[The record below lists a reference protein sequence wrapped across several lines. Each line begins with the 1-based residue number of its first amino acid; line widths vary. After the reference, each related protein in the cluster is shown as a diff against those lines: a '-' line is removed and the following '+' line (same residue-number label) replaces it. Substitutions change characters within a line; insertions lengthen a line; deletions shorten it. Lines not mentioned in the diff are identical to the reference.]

1 VTGLLILLYLLVV
14 IGILVFVHEAGH
26 FLAAK
31 WAGVHVHRFAL
42 GIGTPIKALSF
53 TRGGTEYA
61 VCWLP
66 LGGYV
71 KMATAEEDA
80 TSSKLEG
87 PAESLANV
95 PPGAYFEAK
104 PIWKRMVIILAGVTM
119 NVLFAWLVFTG
130 LAAKNGRGVDPETR
144 VGRVDTAGL
153 PESVRP
159 LAALNPGDRIRAI
172 NGQPVTS
179 WGEVIDGLLS
189 GAGDTIVI
197 DVEAR
202 NAVVLAIH
210 RDALE
215 ELGAAAAALSP
226 YRRAVVASVTPGT
239 PAARAGLEAGDTIL
253 SAAGQ
258 PTEQWWDLTDIIETR
273 AEEPVPLEI
282 ARGGRRL
289 AITVTPRAETVRAF
303 GGKPTT
309 VGRIGV
315 GNRGDVRYE
324 ELSFAQSLGEGWRS
338 TLGASTQIVRTVR
351 GMLSGRV
358 SSRSVGGPILIG
370 QMAAESA
377 RLGADAFFAFL
388 GLISVNLAVLNLLPI
403 PILDGGQFLFLL
415 AEGVLR
421 RPLSLKLRERL
432 TAVGLAVIL
441 VLMVFAFSNDIRRM
455 IGF

>member
-1 VTGLLILLYLLVV
+1 VTGILILLYLLVV
-14 IGILVFVHEAGH
+14 IGVLVFVHEAGH

-87 PAESLANV
+87 PAGSLANV

-119 NVLFAWLVFTG
+119 NVLFAWLVFTT

-153 PESVRP
+153 PEAVRP
-159 LAALNPGDRIRAI
+159 LAALHPGDRIRAI
-172 NGQPVTS
+172 NGQPISS

-189 GAGDTIVI
+189 GAGDSVVI
-197 DVEAR
+197 DVEGR
-202 NAVVLAIH
+202 PAVTLVIH

-215 ELGAAAAALSP
+215 ELAAAAGALVP

-239 PAARAGLEAGDTIL
+239 PAARAGLEVGDTIL
-253 SAAGQ
+253 TAAGQ
-258 PTEQWWDLTDIIETR
+258 PTEQWWDLTDVIEVR

-282 ARGGRRL
+282 ARGGQRL
-289 AITVTPRAETVRAF
+289 TITVTPRAETIRAF
-303 GGKPTT
+303 GGQKTT

-324 ELSFAQSLGEGWRS
+324 KLSLGQALGEGWNS
-338 TLGASTQIVRTVR
+338 TLSASTQIVRTVR

-377 RLGADAFFAFL
+377 RLGVDAFFAFL

-432 TAVGLAVIL
+432 TAVGLAVIM